1 MFFFITINGR
11 FKIELQLLLP
21 WWGLQEVSSSPCP
34 EQGLWPYQAPQ
45 KVHGE
50 DHDRQ
55 LCFQIPRKSINL
67 QPCFQ
72 IPRKMVVCIVLHPA
86 WRPVAGFPGGAGTWG
101 FCFSRRGTEGQL
113 CGVTPAVLHLGALH
127 LMSKQH
133 TNCFSSRSW
142 STAQSSVEFG
152 CLQITLHRAG
162 LGQPCCSSPA
172 WNLPVL
178 GGGGLEPLT
187 CIFHA
192 FSCVKTA
199 SSAFIAWYQPKKSH
213 VVSHGDSR
221 RCSVCLFIS
230 FDGLGLLALKLFCKL
245 WE

>member
-1 MFFFITINGR
+1 MVRPTGG
-11 FKIELQLLLP
+11 LQLP
-21 WWGLQEVSSSPCP
+21 MPGA
-34 EQGLWPYQAPQ
+34 G
-45 KVHGE
+45 
-50 DHDRQ
+50 
-55 LCFQIPRKSINL
+55 
-67 QPCFQ
+67 
-72 IPRKMVVCIVLHPA
+72 
-86 WRPVAGFPGGAGTWG
+86 PVAIPSSTKSPRRRSWQAVVFPNPKEIYKSTAVFPNPKENGGLHCPSPGLKARCRVPRRCGDFGGFR
-101 FCFSRRGTEGQL
+101 FSWRGTEGQL
-113 CGVTPAVLHLGALH
+113 CGGTPAVLHLGALH